1 MWLYTAIILALR
13 EWKQKDHEYKG
24 ILKYTVSLWLAEI
37 QKKRYIIEEIMEDIK
52 HAWDIYK

>member
-52 HAWDIYK
+52 HA